1 VLFIPHNASK
11 EMTASQTPALAPS
24 RSLAIFAGFAALLYV
39 QTHLTIPWLSET
51 SGIEPIFFWFV
62 VGGLGVFL
70 PLLLTAWFMLQREG
84 IRASRIWTERLRFRR
99 MNAGD
104 WLWSLGGVIA
114 AGLASGIIMKLITT
128 AVGEMDTQPP
138 FMHLEP
144 LDAGRYWLLAVWL
157 PYWVLN
163 IMGEEILWRG
173 VMLPRSEAAS
183 GNWGWA
189 VQGLGWTIFHVA
201 FGWQLLLT
209 MVPLLFILPY
219 VAQRRANSWTG
230 VVIHAV
236 INGPAFILI
245 ALGVM

>member
-1 VLFIPHNASK
+1 MN
-11 EMTASQTPALAPS
+11 S
-24 RSLAIFAGFAALLYV
+24 RSPIPSLSPRLSTAIFTGFAALLYV

-70 PLLLTAWFMLQREG
+70 PLLLAAAFMLRREG
-84 IRASRIWTERLRFRR
+84 PLTADLWTTRLRFRR

-104 WLWSLGGVIA
+104 WLWSLGSIVA
-114 AGLASGIIMKLITT
+114 AGAGSGLVMQLMTLAGTDMQ
-128 AVGEMDTQPP
+128 TQPP

-183 GNWGWA
+183 GKWGWA
-189 VQGLGWTIFHVA
+189 VQGAGWSLFHVA
-201 FGWQLLLT
+201 FGWELLLT
-209 MVPLLFILPY
+209 MLPLLFILPY
-219 VAQRRANSWTG
+219 VAQRRKNSWTG

-245 ALGVM
+245 AFGVI

>member
-1 VLFIPHNASK
+1 MN
-11 EMTASQTPALAPS
+11 S
-24 RSLAIFAGFAALLYV
+24 RSPIPSLSPRLSTAIFTGFAALLYV

-70 PLLLTAWFMLQREG
+70 PLLLAAAFMLRREG
-84 IRASRIWTERLRFRR
+84 PLTADLWTTRLRFRR

-104 WLWSLGGVIA
+104 WLWCLGGIVA
-114 AGLASGIIMKLITT
+114 AGAGSGLVMQLMTLAGTDMQ
-128 AVGEMDTQPP
+128 TQPP

-183 GNWGWA
+183 GKWGWA
-189 VQGLGWTIFHVA
+189 VQGAGWSLFHVA
-201 FGWQLLLT
+201 FGWELLLT
-209 MVPLLFILPY
+209 MLPLLFILPY
-219 VAQRRANSWTG
+219 VAQRRKNSWTG

-245 ALGVM
+245 AFGVI

>member
-1 VLFIPHNASK
+1 MKHVAP
-11 EMTASQTPALAPS
+11 PALPPL
-24 RSLAIFAGFAALLYV
+24 RSLAIFTGFAILLYL
-39 QTHLTIPWLSET
+39 QTHLTIPWLSEA

-70 PLLLTAWFMLQREG
+70 PLLLAATFLLRGEG
-84 IRASRIWTERLRFRR
+84 PLATDLWTTRLRFRR
-99 MNAGD
+99 MDSGD
-104 WLWSLGGVIA
+104 WLWSVGGIVA
-114 AGLASGIIMKLITT
+114 AGAGSGLVMQLMTLAGADMQ
-128 AVGEMDTQPP
+128 TQPP

-144 LDAGRYWLLAVWL
+144 LDAGRSWLLAVWL

-183 GNWGWA
+183 GRWGWA
-189 VQGLGWTIFHVA
+189 VQGAGWSIFHIA

-209 MVPLLFILPY
+209 MLPLLFIIPY
-219 VAQRRANSWTG
+219 VAQRRKNSWTG

-245 ALGVM
+245 AFGIL

>member
-1 VLFIPHNASK
+1 MIQPL
-11 EMTASQTPALAPS
+11 PAS
-24 RSLAIFAGFAALLYV
+24 RSLPLFVAFAALLYV
-39 QTHLTIPWLSET
+39 QTHVTIPWLSRI

-70 PLLLTAWFMLQREG
+70 PLLLTAWYMLQREG
-84 IRASRIWTERLRFRR
+84 PPAADTWTHRLRFRR

-104 WLWSLGGVIA
+104 WWWSLGGIVA
-114 AGLASGIIMKLITT
+114 AGIGSGIVMQIVTF
-128 AVGEMDTQPP
+128 AGGDVNSQPP
-138 FMHLEP
+138 FMHLDP
-144 LDAGRYWLLAVWL
+144 LGPGRYWLLAVWL

-173 VMLPRSEAAS
+173 VMLPRMEAAS
-183 GNWGWA
+183 KKWGWA
-189 VQGLGWTIFHVA
+189 VQGVGWACFHIA
-201 FGWQLLLT
+201 FGWQLLVT
-209 MVPLLFILPY
+209 MLPLLFILPY

-245 ALGVM
+245 AFGLL

>member
-1 VLFIPHNASK
+1 
-11 EMTASQTPALAPS
+11 MTASQPPALAPS
-24 RSLAIFAGFAALLYV
+24 RSLAIFAGFAILLYL
-39 QTHLTIPWLSET
+39 QTHLTIPWLSQT

-70 PLLLTAWFMLQREG
+70 PLLLAAAFLLRGEGPLTADLW
-84 IRASRIWTERLRFRR
+84 STRLRFRR

-104 WLWSLGGVIA
+104 WFWSFGGIA
-114 AGLASGIIMKLITT
+114 AAGAGSGLVMQLMTLAGTDMQ
-128 AVGEMDTQPP
+128 TQPP

-183 GNWGWA
+183 GRWGWA
-189 VQGLGWTIFHVA
+189 VQGAGWSLFHVA

-209 MVPLLFILPY
+209 MLPLLFILPY
-219 VAQRRANSWTG
+219 VAQRRKNSWTG

-245 ALGVM
+245 AFGVM

>member
-1 VLFIPHNASK
+1 
-11 EMTASQTPALAPS
+11 MTNDPSVPRPLAPAHS
-24 RSLAIFAGFAALLYV
+24 FSIFLAFSVLLYA
-39 QTHLTIPWLSET
+39 QTHLTIPWLADAT
-51 SGIEPIFFWFV
+51 GIEPVFFWFV

-70 PLLLTAWFMLQREG
+70 PLLLTALFLLRREG
-84 IRASRIWTERLRFRR
+84 ELTTGLWSGRLRFRR
-99 MNAGD
+99 MNGGD
-104 WLWSLGGVIA
+104 WLWSVGGIVA
-114 AGLASGIIMKLITT
+114 AGAASALVMQ
-128 AVGEMDTQPP
+128 AVTMAGGEMETQPP

-144 LDAGRYWLLAVWL
+144 LDSGRYWLLAVWL

-183 GNWGWA
+183 GKWA
-189 VQGLGWTIFHVA
+189 WVVQGAGWTIFHVA

-209 MVPLLFILPY
+209 MLPLLFILPY

-236 INGPAFILI
+236 INGPAFVLI
-245 ALGVM
+245 ALGVI